1 MIALK
6 RCQLNFSFSYL
17 NKPFLC
23 NDSILLIDSREYL
36 FLLGLLNS
44 NLINFYLK
52 NLTKDKI
59 SLNAETIESLKII
72 YPNSNELTKRIEILV
87 WFLVLF
93 LDILKPYYQKLM
105 YELNNLI
112 YKLYGL
118 NKKEIEII
126 EKERGG

>member
-1 MIALK
+1 MIVLK

-17 NKPFLC
+17 NKPFLS

-59 SLNAETIESLKII
+59 SLNIETIESLKII

-112 YKLYGL
+112 YKLYDL